1 MEHPSLM
8 QSLNYPELKRKMP
21 FCVRENKAQAR
32 NGVKRISRIRID
44 KMTFKKEIRIPIKNS
59 NLCVCMHNMTD
70 VILQF
75 EVFIAFIE
83 GSFTL
88 YHSCSKILVF
98 SI

>member
-1 MEHPSLM
+1 
-8 QSLNYPELKRKMP
+8 
-21 FCVRENKAQAR
+21 
-32 NGVKRISRIRID
+32 
-44 KMTFKKEIRIPIKNS
+44 MTFKKEIRIPIKNS

-98 SI
+98 DDSQYAVNHNMCNVMRFRSRDGYDISHGIKIERMHDSTKNELHDER

>member
-1 MEHPSLM
+1 M
-8 QSLNYPELKRKMP
+8 K
-21 FCVRENKAQAR
+21 ENKAQTR

-59 NLCVCMHNMTD
+59 NLCVCRHNITD

-83 GSFTL
+83 ARDGYDIS
-88 YHSCSKILVF
+88 HGIKIERMHDSTKNELHDER
-98 SI
+98 

>member
-8 QSLNYPELKRKMP
+8 QILNYPELKRKCL
-21 FCVRENKAQAR
+21 FVKENKAQTR

-59 NLCVCMHNMTD
+59 NLCVCRHNITD

-83 GSFTL
+83 VQQIITCVGL
-88 YHSCSKILVF
+88 
-98 SI
+98 

>member
-1 MEHPSLM
+1 MKMEHPSLM
-8 QSLNYPELKRKMP
+8 QISNYPELKRKMP
-21 FCVRENKAQAR
+21 FLKENKARTR

-59 NLCVCMHNMTD
+59 NLCNFRYNMTD

-83 GSFTL
+83 QG
-88 YHSCSKILVF
+88 
-98 SI
+98 